1 MVSYVDEQAV
11 DFTLFNNNNN
21 ETGESLDQVLR
32 ITLQKCNGLKNVDL
46 FGKSDP
52 YVSLKDFNASLI
64 LGENKKGLKKNATD
78 DTMKGRV
85 VENDLNPEFNENF
98 YFLISSKLT
107 RCKLIVKD
115 DGISDSTLGTR
126 TLGLTGID
134 GEATI
139 DLMPTSKAGTATY
152 SYRRAP
158 LHKALQMEGF
168 SEVDWNASTSFPTT
182 CKRVIAITVLCGS
195 DLHDGQQEYYLKI
208 KDFNVDVQGGTYD
221 NGKKS
226 KTLISRSA
234 DGTAEWNQ
242 SFIFVA
248 PQVDGG
254 TVPTCELVL
263 YDDDF
268 LKDDKL
274 STGILSMEKASGV
287 VDVAMKPRG
296 SIRIQYAQMDLDIGS
311 EYNAEEEKA
320 EMEAE
325 LARIAEEE
333 RERREAEEARAEA
346 EAQAAALRLAAEQAK
361 QEAER
366 KAAEEKAKLEE
377 ELRLAKEAAEA
388 AEIARQ
394 EAIQKAKDD
403 EAERLR
409 LEAEA
414 KAEAERIAAQEEAL
428 RIAAEKA
435 EEERLRLEAEAKA
448 AAEAEAAAREAERV
462 ARALEVK
469 RQNIL
474 KTCTITNTPNSCVG
488 PALPN
493 CSQGQD
499 PFTNPSDVVTNAVMK
514 YGFIAGCDLRY
525 IQNVDGK
532 CYYYG
537 GGVGSGAGNNT
548 VMLINPRNFHALH
561 TPGEAV
567 GAPLAQGGQHNDTGG
582 ENKLDKALTLAIK
595 AGHVPGQSLRYI
607 QFAGGKIYF
616 YGPGSSSGAAGN
628 DCFRFDRK

>member
-107 RCKLIVKD
+107 RCKLTVKD

-208 KDFNVDVQGGTYD
+208 KDFNVDVQGGTY
-221 NGKKS
+221 NEGKNS

-414 KAEAERIAAQEEAL
+414 KAEAERIAAQEEAM

-435 EEERLRLEAEAKA
+435 EQERLRLEAEAKA

-462 ARALEVK
+462 ARELEVK

-474 KTCTITNTPNSCVG
+474 KTCTITNTPGEAVG
-488 PALPN
+488 PRLPN
-493 CSQGQD
+493 SGQD
-499 PFTNPSDVVTNAVMK
+499 PFTNPSDIVTNAVMK
-514 YGFIAGCDLRY
+514 YGWIPGVDLRY
-525 IQNVDGK
+525 VERSASNGK

-537 GGVGSGAGNNT
+537 GGIGSGAANNT
-548 VMLINPRNFHALH
+548 CILVSPRNFNASH
-561 TPGEAV
+561 TPGETM
-567 GAPLAQGGQHNDTGG
+567 GAQLAQSEQHDDTGG
-582 ENKLDKALTLAIK
+582 ENRLDKALALAIK

-616 YGPGSSSGAAGN
+616 YGPGGSSGAAGN
-628 DCFRFDRK
+628 DCFRFDPK